1 MYQRW
6 RTILMQDGLGVRQTP
21 SVFPPGIDFRF
32 HARHQNLPEAVRAQ
46 IYRAGGGEFLSELE
60 DHDGVWVLLTGNGEA
75 AGRSGVYF
83 RSRQARLLALPEGAI
98 LLGGGYVAPR
108 FRGRGLHR
116 LAVNEVCRRLAI
128 RGYAPVYTEVHPE
141 NVASLRGLEG
151 AQLTRVREIDIRI
164 ILRRIVIDRKGVR
177 WV

>member
-1 MYQRW
+1 M
-6 RTILMQDGLGVRQTP
+6 
-21 SVFPPGIDFRF
+21 
-32 HARHQNLPEAVRAQ
+32 
-46 IYRAGGGEFLSELE
+46 
-60 DHDGVWVLLTGNGEA
+60 LLTGNGEA

-164 ILRRIVIDRKGVR
+164 ILRRIVMDRKGVR